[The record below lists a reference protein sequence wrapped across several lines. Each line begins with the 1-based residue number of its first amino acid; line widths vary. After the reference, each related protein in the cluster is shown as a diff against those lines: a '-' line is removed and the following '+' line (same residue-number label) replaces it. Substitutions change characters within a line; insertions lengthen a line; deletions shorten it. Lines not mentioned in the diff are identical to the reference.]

1 MLENTPFNLVPPSP
15 PPPIQMPISRT
26 TPIISHDQ
34 FDVIPPVIVLVIVI
48 EDPRLVKQTAR
59 MDHLE

>member
-26 TPIISHDQ
+26 TLIISHDQ
-34 FDVIPPVIVLVIVI
+34 FDVIPPVVMPVIVI
-48 EDPRLVKQTAR
+48 EDPRIVK
-59 MDHLE
+59 

>member
-26 TPIISHDQ
+26 TLIISHDQ